1 MAGDSGGGHGA
12 TTGMWIV
19 VAVMIAGSIVT
30 GVALIE
36 WVWPIFYVGIGMMVA
51 GAIGGYFTNI
61 MDAVSEFSAV
71 APANEVE
78 AS

>member
-1 MAGDSGGGHGA
+1 
-12 TTGMWIV
+12 
-19 VAVMIAGSIVT
+19 
-30 GVALIE
+30 
-36 WVWPIFYVGIGMMVA
+36 MMVA